1 MLKLGTEYSERTLPD
16 VTEAGRE
23 LTSSGGKQTLS
34 LGLKGDASITGAI
47 PLWVLGTLKF

>member
-23 LTSSGGKQTLS
+23 NVTSSGGKQTLS
-34 LGLKGDASITGAI
+34 LQA
-47 PLWVLGTLKF
+47 